1 MPDSKINNYR
11 WFIVTMLLIA
21 TTINYI
27 DRQVIG
33 LLKPILEKEFNWSE
47 TDFAR
52 IVMAFSAAYATGLLL
67 MGRLIDKVGTK
78 KGYSIAVIIW
88 SLAGMM
94 HAVVRSVFGF
104 AAVRMILG
112 IGEAGNFPAAMKA
125 VSEWFPKKEKG
136 LATGI
141 LNAGSSVGVV
151 AALMIVP
158 WILSS
163 YGWQEV
169 FWITGILGFI
179 WLIVWLL
186 VYELPAKHKRVTAG
200 ELGMINEGQDH
211 AMQVNPAIKWSALF
225 RMPQTW
231 AVVTGKFLIDP
242 IYWFF
247 LFWLPSYFA
256 STFGLD
262 LKKPS
267 LPLMVI
273 YAATTIGSIGG
284 GYFSSWLIKKGWSVI
299 KARKGA
305 LLVFAILEFSVILV
319 QFVTD
324 VWVAVGLL
332 SFAVALHQ
340 AWATNV
346 FTLASD
352 LFPKE
357 SVSSVVGIAGMS
369 GAIGGILF
377 PLLIGYLLDSYK
389 SQGNLQ
395 GGYYV
400 IFTLCGFTYSVAWL
414 IIHFLTRD
422 SKSKINAVV

>member
-1 MPDSKINNYR
+1 MKNYR

-33 LLKPILEKEFNWSE
+33 LLKPVLEKEFDWTE

-67 MGRLIDKVGTK
+67 MGRLIDRVGTK
-78 KGYSIAVIIW
+78 WGYAIAVIIW

-94 HAVVRSVFGF
+94 HAVVRSVSGF

-151 AALMIVP
+151 AALLIVP

-169 FWITGILGFI
+169 FWITGFFGFI
-179 WLIVWLL
+179 WLIVWWL
-186 VYELPAKHKRVTAG
+186 VYELPAKHSRVTAD
-200 ELGMINEGQDH
+200 ELAMIHEGQDL
-211 AMQVNPAIKWSALF
+211 AKQPAPAIKWGALF

-273 YAATTIGSIGG
+273 YAATTIGSVGG
-284 GYFSSWLIKKGWSVI
+284 GYFSSWLIKKGWSVL
-299 KARKGA
+299 KARKSA
-305 LLVFAILEFSVILV
+305 LLIFALLEFSIILV
-319 QFVTD
+319 QFMTN
-324 VWVAVGLL
+324 VWFAVALL
-332 SFAVALHQ
+332 SLAVALHQ

-357 SVSSVVGIAGMS
+357 SVSSVVGIAGMA
-369 GAIGGILF
+369 GAAGGILF
-377 PLLIGYLLDSYK
+377 PMLIGSILDQYK
-389 SQGNLQ
+389 AVGNLR
-395 GGYYV
+395 GGYDV
-400 IFTLCGFTYSVAWL
+400 IFTLCGFIYSAAWL
-414 IIHFLTRD
+414 IMNFLTKQ
-422 SKSKINAVV
+422 SEPK

>member
-1 MPDSKINNYR
+1 MRNYR

-33 LLKPILEKEFNWSE
+33 LLKPILEKEFDWSE

-67 MGRLIDKVGTK
+67 MGRLIDRVGTK

-94 HAVVRSVFGF
+94 HAVVRSVTGF

-125 VSEWFPKKEKG
+125 VSEWFPKKERG

-151 AALMIVP
+151 AALAIVP
-158 WILSS
+158 WILSH

-169 FWITGILGFI
+169 FWITGALGFVWLAV
-179 WLIVWLL
+179 WLII
-186 VYELPAKHKRVTAG
+186 YEIPVRHKNLSG
-200 ELGMINEGQDH
+200 KELKLIQDGQDNTLTESP
-211 AMQVNPAIKWSALF
+211 QIKWAQLF
-225 RMPQTW
+225 RMPHTW

-247 LFWLPSYFA
+247 LFWLPSYFS

-267 LPLMVI
+267 LPLMAI
-273 YAATTIGSIGG
+273 YAATTIGSVGG
-284 GYFSSWLIKKGWSVI
+284 GYFSSWLIKRGWSVLR
-299 KARKGA
+299 ARKGA
-305 LLVFAILEFSVILV
+305 LLIFALLEFSVILV
-319 QFVTD
+319 QFMTD
-324 VWVAVGLL
+324 VWFAVALL
-332 SFAVALHQ
+332 SLAVALHQ

-377 PLLIGYLLDSYK
+377 PLLIGNILDHYK
-389 SQGNLQ
+389 ALGNLQ
-395 GGYYV
+395 GGYYI
-400 IFTLCGFTYSVAWL
+400 IFTLCGFTYITAWL
-414 IIHFLTRD
+414 IIHLLTRLP
-422 SKSKINAVV
+422 SAKKEV